1 MIAVAGRDIDKSD
14 ENCRKSRPQILAPTP
29 QQIEA
34 FRTIHNDV
42 EGHFGRDKTY
52 RKLCAAFASG
62 TVDVQLSKE
71 LVAACIQRCTLC
83 QKMEYAKR
91 RGGEES
97 LARNFISRQ
106 EPFEEISIDAFGP
119 MVPDRANTCTHALAQ
134 QKRKIKTG
142 AIVSNQ
148 ANL

>member
-1 MIAVAGRDIDKSD
+1 MATIESNAVAGRDIDKSD
-14 ENCRKSRPQILAPTP
+14 KNCRKSRPQILAPTP

-83 QKMEYAKR
+83 QKM
-91 RGGEES
+91 
-97 LARNFISRQ
+97 
-106 EPFEEISIDAFGP
+106 
-119 MVPDRANTCTHALAQ
+119 
-134 QKRKIKTG
+134 
-142 AIVSNQ
+142 
-148 ANL
+148 